1 MTSQEA
7 VEEIKN
13 TCDEMSKST
22 LKLNPAIRALD
33 NEDLKNELIQA
44 VYKLTVDL
52 ETVKKTLR
60 RKGRDGKQL
69 L

>member
-1 MTSQEA
+1 MTPQEA
-7 VEEIKN
+7 AEEIKS

-33 NEDLKNELIQA
+33 NEELQNSLLQA

-60 RKGRDGKQL
+60 KGGSSQPL
-69 L
+69 T